1 MGLNDRDYARYDQQ
15 PGFHVGAPQSA
26 TVQIMAVTGIVYLAQ
41 FAFPAVNQLALEAD
55 WFRQPWK
62 AYQLL
67 TYGFLHSTDDITHI
81 LLNMLVL
88 FFFGRDL
95 EDRYG
100 KAEFVTLY
108 LLSIIVAGAVWSLCE
123 LPFGPAEMVGAS
135 GGISA
140 LFALYA
146 LNWPHRKVLFMFVI
160 PMPIWVAALIALVMD
175 ASGAMQRSGNVAFTA
190 HLAGAAFGLA
200 YYLGNWRLAGW
211 FMGAKT
217 WLPNPSRPRLR
228 VHEPGDPEPPEDDLT
243 QQVDDILR
251 KIQEKGQDSL
261 SKSER
266 QLLERASREF
276 QQKRK

>member
-1 MGLNDRDYARYDQQ
+1 MGLNDRDYARYGEQ
-15 PGFHVGAPQSA
+15 PGFHVGPPRSA
-26 TVQIMAVTGIVYLAQ
+26 TVQLMLATGAVYLAQ

-62 AYQLL
+62 AYELL
-67 TYGFLHSTDDITHI
+67 TYGFLHSLDDVTHI
-81 LLNMLVL
+81 LLNMLML
-88 FFFGRDL
+88 WFFGR
-95 EDRYG
+95 EIEQRYG
-100 KAEFVTLY
+100 RGEYVTLY
-108 LLSIIVAGAVWSLCE
+108 LASIVIAGLVWSLCE
-123 LPFGPAEMVGAS
+123 YPFGPAEMVGAS

-160 PMPIWVAALIALVMD
+160 PMPMWVAALIALVMD
-175 ASGAMQRSGNVAFTA
+175 ANGAMQRSGDVAFTA
-190 HLAGAAFGLA
+190 HLAGAAFGAA
-200 YYLGNWRLAGW
+200 YYLGNWRLASW
-211 FMGAKT
+211 FTGAKN

-228 VHEPGDPEPPEDDLT
+228 VHEPDDSEPPEDDLT

-261 SKSER
+261 TKSER
-266 QLLERASREF
+266 RLLERASREF